1 MDNLETLPF
10 RVRQQYA
17 LIAEWFKLNGG
28 RDKSGDP
35 KHPEAPAGLPP
46 AETATW
52 AQIQLIAEL
61 FKDGI
66 LEKYKTG
73 RASNGV
79 MLGMIAEE
87 IRSMLA
93 VINA

>member
-1 MDNLETLPF
+1 MKIMDNQETLPF

-28 RDKSGDP
+28 REKNGYP
-35 KHPEAPAGLPP
+35 KHPEVPAGLPS
-46 AETATW
+46 AESATL

-61 FKDGI
+61 FNDGI

-79 MLGMIAEE
+79 MLGLIAEE
-87 IRSMLA
+87 LRSMLT
-93 VINA
+93 